1 MSSPY
6 RKLYR
11 SRNDRMLF
19 GVCGGLGQYFGV
31 DPTAV
36 RLLFVLAAILGGHGL
51 LAYLIVA
58 LLVPLEPEPG
68 PATPPTA

>member
-1 MSSPY
+1 
-6 RKLYR
+6 
-11 SRNDRMLF
+11 MLF
-19 GVCGGLGQYFGV
+19 GVCGGLGEYFGV

-36 RLLFVLAAILGGHGL
+36 RLLFVLAALLGGNGL

-68 PATPPTA
+68 VTPTA